1 MAKDLTKENLPLGVN
16 KEKKQLYKN

>member
-1 MAKDLTKENLPLGVN
+1 MAKDLTKENLPLGAN